1 MKILKNTTLSR
12 RHVLRGIGATM
23 ALPFLEAMGAPKKQS
38 NGSDLATGPDGQ
50 PLRYAAIFMPNGAMP
65 GTFSPNGSSLDNL
78 PDTLPLGDMAQHC
91 NVISGLETAF
101 GGHVASTAGFL
112 TGGKPSADKKSS
124 ILDIGS
130 ASVDQII
137 GKAAQ
142 GTCPLPT
149 LELALHAPR
158 RGTSPS
164 GWAWA
169 YGNFVSWKD
178 ATTPVLQEVNPMRA
192 FLRLFEGIG
201 VSAPSKSSKKK
212 GFEPSKSVVD
222 AVLEDAKNL
231 QRRLGRADRQK
242 LDEYL
247 TSVSEVQS
255 RIVNKTRQ
263 AQTGVEITEE
273 MLAQINEVEQ
283 RIKKGSK
290 ENKLSAQPKIPY
302 PEYIQMMM
310 DITALAF
317 WSNSTRAC
325 TIMLGDGGS
334 RRNMSFLNGVAGDH
348 HSISHHGNK
357 PEKLEQYKIIN
368 QFFVQQYTY
377 LLKRLKSME
386 EGGSTVL
393 DNSMIVMGSGFGNGQ
408 FHAKTNIPLVMG
420 GTAGGRIKT
429 NRHIVAAKK
438 TNVGALHRSVLEMM
452 NIDGSEIQ
460 GRGGALKI

>member
-1 MKILKNTTLSR
+1 MNIIRNAALSR

-23 ALPFLEAMGAPKKQS
+23 TLPFLEAMGAPKKQS
-38 NGSDLATGPDGQ
+38 AGSQLATGPDGQ
-50 PLRYAAIFMPNGAMP
+50 PVRYAAVFMPNGARP
-65 GTFSPNGSSLDNL
+65 GTFAPEGSNLDKL
-78 PDTLPLGDMAQHC
+78 PETLQPLGEMAQHC
-91 NVISGLETAF
+91 NIISGLETAF

-112 TGGKPSADKKSS
+112 TGGKPSNDKQSG

-130 ASVDQII
+130 ASVDQVI

-149 LELALHAPR
+149 LELALHTPR

-192 FLRLFEGIG
+192 FLRLFEGVG
-201 VSAPSKSSKKK
+201 VSQSAKSKKK
-212 GFEPSKSVVD
+212 GFVPSKSVVD
-222 AVLEDAKNL
+222 AVLDDAKQL
-231 QRRLGRADRQK
+231 QRRLGRADGQK

-247 TSVSEVQS
+247 TSVSEVQT
-255 RIVNKTRQ
+255 RIVNQARQ
-263 AQTGVEITEE
+263 AQTGVEITED
-273 MLAQINEVEQ
+273 MLDQIHGVEK
-283 RIKKGSK
+283 RIKGGIKK
-290 ENKLSAQPKIPY
+290 DKISAQPKIPF

-317 WSNSTRAC
+317 WSNSTRAS

-334 RRNMSFLNGVAGDH
+334 RRNMSFLDGVSGGH

-357 PEKLEQYKIIN
+357 PEKLAQYQIIN
-368 QFFVQQYTY
+368 KFFVEQYTY
-377 LLKRLKSME
+377 FLKKLQSME
-386 EGGSTVL
+386 EGGSNVL

-408 FHAKTNIPLVMG
+408 VHSKSNIPFVMA

-429 NRHIVAAKK
+429 
-438 TNVGALHRSVLEMM
+438 T
-452 NIDGSEIQ
+452 
-460 GRGGALKI
+460 

>member
-1 MKILKNTTLSR
+1 MNILRNTSLSR
-12 RHVLRGIGATM
+12 RLVLRGMGATM
-23 ALPFLEAMGAPKKQS
+23 TLPFLEAMGAPKKKSGGNQ
-38 NGSDLATGPDGQ
+38 LATGPDGQ
-50 PLRYAAIFMPNGAMP
+50 PIRYATVFMPNGAIP
-65 GTFSPNGSSLDNL
+65 ETFTPKGSTLEDL
-78 PDTLPLGDMAQHC
+78 PETLPLGDMAEHC
-91 NVISGLETAF
+91 NVITGLSTAF

-112 TGGKPSADKKSS
+112 TGGKPSPDKQSS
-124 ILDIGS
+124 ILDIGG

-149 LELALHAPR
+149 LELALHVPR
-158 RGTSPS
+158 RGTSPR

-192 FLRLFEGIG
+192 FLRLFEGVG
-201 VSAPSKSSKKK
+201 VSAPSAKKR
-212 GFEPSKSVVD
+212 GFQPTPSVVD
-222 AVLEDAKNL
+222 AVLDDAKKL
-231 QRRLGRADRQK
+231 QRRLGKADSQK

-247 TSVSEVQS
+247 TSVSEVQN
-255 RIVNKTRQ
+255 RILNQARA
-263 AQTGVEITEE
+263 AQTGVEITEA
-273 MLAQINEVEQ
+273 MLEQIESAEKK
-283 RIKKGSK
+283 IKGGIQK
-290 ENKLSAQPKIPY
+290 NKLTAQPKIEY

-334 RRNMSFLNGVAGDH
+334 RRNMSFLDGVSGGH

-357 PEKLEQYKIIN
+357 PEKLSQYKIIN

-377 LLKRLKSME
+377 FLKKLQSME
-386 EGGSTVL
+386 EGGSNVL
-393 DNSMIVMGSGFGNGQ
+393 ENSMIFMGSGFGNGQ
-408 FHAKTNIPLVMG
+408 VHSKSDIPMIMG

-429 NRHIVAAKK
+429 NRHIVAPRR
-438 TNVGALHRSVLEMM
+438 TNVGALHRSVLKTM
-452 NIDGSEIQ
+452 NVNGGDEIQ
-460 GRGGALKI
+460 GPGSLEL

>member
-1 MKILKNTTLSR
+1 MNIIRNTTLSR
-12 RHVLRGIGATM
+12 RHVLRGLGATM
-23 ALPFLEAMGAPKKQS
+23 ALPFMEAMGAPKKQAGG
-38 NGSDLATGPDGQ
+38 NQLATGPDGQ
-50 PLRYAAIFMPNGAMP
+50 PVRHAAVFMPNGAIP
-65 GTFSPNGSSLDNL
+65 GTFEPEGSNLDKL
-78 PDTLPLGDMAQHC
+78 PDTLPLGDMAPHC

-112 TGGKPSADKKSS
+112 TGGKPSSDKQSGV
-124 ILDIGS
+124 LDIGS
-130 ASVDQII
+130 ASVDQVI
-137 GKAAQ
+137 GRAAK

-192 FLRLFEGIG
+192 FLRLFEGVG
-201 VSAPSKSSKKK
+201 VSASAKASKKK
-212 GFEPSKSVVD
+212 GFVPSKSVVD
-222 AVLEDAKNL
+222 AVLDDAKSL
-231 QRRLGRADRQK
+231 QRRLGKADSQK

-247 TSVSEVQS
+247 TSVSEVQT
-255 RIVNKTRQ
+255 RIVNRARQ

-273 MLAQINEVEQ
+273 MLAQIQGAEK
-283 RIKKGSK
+283 RIKGGITKDK
-290 ENKLSAQPKIPY
+290 ISAQPKIPF

-334 RRNMSFLNGVAGDH
+334 RRNMSFLDGVSGGH

-357 PEKLEQYKIIN
+357 PEKLAQYKIIN

-377 LLKRLKSME
+377 FLKKLQSME
-386 EGGSTVL
+386 EGGSNVL

-408 FHAKTNIPLVMG
+408 VHSKSNIPFVMA

-429 NRHIVAAKK
+429 NRHIVAPKR
-438 TNVGALHRSVLEMM
+438 TNVGALHRSVLDIM
-452 NIDGSEIQ
+452 NVKGDEIQ
-460 GRGGALKI
+460 GRGALEI